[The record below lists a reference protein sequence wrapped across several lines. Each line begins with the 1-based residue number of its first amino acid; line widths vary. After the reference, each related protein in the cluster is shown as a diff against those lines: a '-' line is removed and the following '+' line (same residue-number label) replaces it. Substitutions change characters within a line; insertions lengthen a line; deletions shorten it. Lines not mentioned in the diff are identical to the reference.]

1 MKKILCLFSAFT
13 LVLISSCSSDDSSS
27 ESNDDL
33 VLLKKTITT
42 DSDGN
47 KVTTNYKFNGNKI
60 VSTIDDSGELEL
72 YYTYTGDLITKL
84 EYKFPDGSLD
94 QINLFTYNSEGKL
107 ATAVRIDPEM
117 EWGNK
122 EVFTYNEDGSVSVIE
137 YIGDDETQTQE
148 NATRTIKFLAGE
160 VSEITSTN
168 SPNHKY
174 VYDTKN
180 NPLKNV
186 LGFDKIAFIDAEADG
201 VLHNTISD
209 TSEGEVLYNYVF
221 TYNSNGY
228 PVKSD
233 EIDDGE
239 TSSTEYFY

>member
-1 MKKILCLFSAFT
+1 
-13 LVLISSCSSDDSSS
+13 
-27 ESNDDL
+27 
-33 VLLKKTITT
+33 
-42 DSDGN
+42 
-47 KVTTNYKFNGNKI
+47 
-60 VSTIDDSGELEL
+60 
-72 YYTYTGDLITKL
+72 LITKL

-94 QINLFTYNSEGKL
+94 QINLFTYNSDGKL
-107 ATAVRIDPEM
+107 TTAVRIDPEM

-122 EVFTYNEDGSVSVIE
+122 EVFTYNEDGSVSVIQ

-160 VSEITSTN
+160 VSEITSSN
-168 SPNHKY
+168 SANHKY